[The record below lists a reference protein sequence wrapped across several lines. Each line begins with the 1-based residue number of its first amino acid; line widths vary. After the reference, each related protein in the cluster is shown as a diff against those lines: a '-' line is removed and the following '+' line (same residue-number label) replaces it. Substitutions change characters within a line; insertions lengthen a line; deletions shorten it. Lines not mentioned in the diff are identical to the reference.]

1 MTSTFAPPTGPPVT
15 GASSARLPE
24 VQFPEI
30 EPVPAAAPISDGRGR
45 RRPFAL
51 AAAVVAVMALGVGAF
66 VAFTGNGSGEGGDV
80 AEPYSLMAAAQGAVS
95 ARTVEFDLTVSAD
108 DLAEISVSGA
118 VDNESQLVSVN
129 TDLSSLLAL
138 GDMPLPLG
146 DGAMTVLFDGDSG
159 VVYLDA
165 GALGGFLS
173 EGAAWVS
180 IDLGALAE
188 LSGQSL
194 DDLQG
199 GLGFD
204 PTDIARSLLDTENAT
219 EVGVE
224 TIDGVETKHFEVT
237 VDLAAALGALPQAD
251 IDPTV
256 PDIDLPDIDLP
267 DTVVYD
273 VWVTADNQLRRVSFD
288 TDIAGQSIAMQLD
301 MTTSDEPSGI
311 ELPAESEV
319 FDLTGLLGF

>member
-1 MTSTFAPPTGPPVT
+1 MSSTFAPPTGPPVT

-30 EPVPAAAPISDGRGR
+30 EPVLAAAPISDGRGR
-45 RRPFAL
+45 HRPFAL

-95 ARTVEFDLTVSAD
+95 ARTVEFDLTVSAA
-108 DLAEISVSGA
+108 DLAEISVLGA

-165 GALGGFLS
+165 GTLGGFLS
-173 EGAAWVS
+173 QGAAWVS
-180 IDLGALAE
+180 IDLGALAK

-237 VDLAAALGALPQAD
+237 VDIAAALAAVPQAD
-251 IDPTV
+251 IDPT
-256 PDIDLPDIDLP
+256 LPDIDLP

-288 TDIAGQSIAMQLD
+288 TDIAGQSTAMQLD

>member
-1 MTSTFAPPTGPPVT
+1 MPG
-15 GASSARLPE
+15 
-24 VQFPEI
+24 I
-30 EPVPAAAPISDGRGR
+30 EPVPASTPTAGGGR

-51 AAAVVAVMALGVGAF
+51 VAAVVAVMALGIGAF
-66 VAFTGNGSGEGGDV
+66 VAFTGGGSDDGGDV
-80 AEPYSLMAAAQGAVS
+80 AEPYSLMAAAQGAVT
-95 ARTVEFDLTVSAD
+95 ARTVEFDLTVSAA

-146 DGAMTVLFDGDSG
+146 DGAMTVLFDGDAG

-173 EGAAWVS
+173 GGAAWVS

-188 LSGQSL
+188 MSGQSL

-199 GLGFD
+199 DLAFD

-224 TIDGVETKHFEVT
+224 TIDGVETRHYEVT
-237 VDLAAALGALPQAD
+237 VDIAAALAAVPQAD
-251 IDPTV
+251 IDPTL
-256 PDIDLPDIDLP
+256 PDVDLPDIDLP
-267 DTVVYD
+267 DTIVYD
-273 VWVTADNQLRRVSFD
+273 VWVTADNQLRRVAFG

-301 MTTSDEPSGI
+301 MTTSDQPSGI

>member
-1 MTSTFAPPTGPPVT
+1 
-15 GASSARLPE
+15 
-24 VQFPEI
+24 
-30 EPVPAAAPISDGRGR
+30 
-45 RRPFAL
+45 
-51 AAAVVAVMALGVGAF
+51 MALGVGAF

-80 AEPYSLMAAAQGAVS
+80 AEPYSLMAAAEGAVS
-95 ARTVEFDLTVSAD
+95 ARTVEFDLTVSAA

-165 GALGGFLS
+165 GTLGGFLS
-173 EGAAWVS
+173 QGAAWVS

-199 GLGFD
+199 GLSFD

-237 VDLAAALGALPQAD
+237 VNITAVLAAVPQAD
-251 IDPTV
+251 ID
-256 PDIDLPDIDLP
+256 LPEIGLP

>member
-1 MTSTFAPPTGPPVT
+1 MSSTFAPPTGPPVT

-30 EPVPAAAPISDGRGR
+30 EPVLAAAPISDGRGR
-45 RRPFAL
+45 HRPFAL

-95 ARTVEFDLTVSAD
+95 ARTVEFDLTVSAA
-108 DLAEISVSGA
+108 DLAEISVLGA

-165 GALGGFLS
+165 GTLGGFLS
-173 EGAAWVS
+173 QGAAWVS
-180 IDLGALAE
+180 IDLGALAK

-237 VDLAAALGALPQAD
+237 VDIAAALAAVPQAD
-251 IDPTV
+251 IDLT
-256 PDIDLPDIDLP
+256 LPDIDLP

>member
-1 MTSTFAPPTGPPVT
+1 MPG
-15 GASSARLPE
+15 
-24 VQFPEI
+24 I
-30 EPVPAAAPISDGRGR
+30 EPVPASTPTSGGGR

-51 AAAVVAVMALGVGAF
+51 VAAVVAVMALGIGAF
-66 VAFTGNGSGEGGDV
+66 VAFTGGGSDDGGDV
-80 AEPYSLMAAAQGAVS
+80 AEPYSLMAAAQGAVT
-95 ARTVEFDLTVSAD
+95 ARTVEFDLTVSAAD
-108 DLAEISVSGA
+108 VAEISVSGA

-146 DGAMTVLFDGDSG
+146 DGAMTVLFDGDAG

-165 GALGGFLS
+165 RALGGFLTN
-173 EGAAWVS
+173 GAAWVS

-188 LSGQSL
+188 MSGQSL

-224 TIDGVETKHFEVT
+224 TIDGVETKHYEVT
-237 VDLAAALGALPQAD
+237 VDIAAALAAVPQAG
-251 IDPTV
+251 IDPTLSDIDL

-273 VWVTADNQLRRVSFD
+273 VWVTADNQLRRVAFG

-319 FDLTGLLGF
+319 FDLTSLLGF

>member
-1 MTSTFAPPTGPPVT
+1 MTSMFAPPTGPPVT
-15 GASSARLPE
+15 GSSSAQLPE

-30 EPVPAAAPISDGRGR
+30 EPVPASTPVSGGR
-45 RRPFAL
+45 RRPLAL
-51 AAAVVAVMALGVGAF
+51 AAAVVAVMALGIGAF
-66 VAFTGNGSGEGGDV
+66 VAFTGGGSSEGGDV
-80 AEPYSLMAAAQGAVS
+80 AEPYSLTAAAQGAVS
-95 ARTVEFDLTVSAD
+95 ARTVEFDLTVSAA

-146 DGAMTVLFDGDSG
+146 DGAMTVLFDGDAG
-159 VVYLDA
+159 VLYFDA

-173 EGAAWVS
+173 GGAAWVS

-188 LSGQSL
+188 MSGQSL

-199 GLGFD
+199 DLAFD

-224 TIDGVETKHFEVT
+224 TIDGVETKRFEVT
-237 VDLAAALGALPQAD
+237 VDIAAALAAVPQAD

-256 PDIDLPDIDLP
+256 PDVDLP

-273 VWVTADNQLRRVSFD
+273 VWVTADNQLRRVAFS
-288 TDIAGQSIAMQLD
+288 TQIVGQSIAMQLD
-301 MTTSDEPSGI
+301 MTTSDQPSGI

>member
-1 MTSTFAPPTGPPVT
+1 MSSTFAPPTGPPVT

-30 EPVPAAAPISDGRGR
+30 EPVLAAAPISDGRGR
-45 RRPFAL
+45 HRPFAL

-95 ARTVEFDLTVSAD
+95 ARTVEFDLTVSAA
-108 DLAEISVSGA
+108 DLAEISVLGA

-165 GALGGFLS
+165 GTLGGFLS
-173 EGAAWVS
+173 QGAAWVS

-237 VDLAAALGALPQAD
+237 VDIAAALAAVPQAD
-251 IDPTV
+251 IDLT
-256 PDIDLPDIDLP
+256 LPDIDLP